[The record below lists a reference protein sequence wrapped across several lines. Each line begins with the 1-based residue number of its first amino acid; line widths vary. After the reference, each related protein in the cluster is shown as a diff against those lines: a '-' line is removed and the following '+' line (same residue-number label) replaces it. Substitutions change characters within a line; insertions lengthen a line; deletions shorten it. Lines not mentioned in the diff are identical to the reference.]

1 MKKLEFIDLCA
12 GIGGFRLAFED
23 KNTHCNLTCE
33 IDKFCA
39 TSYLDNYGHKNT
51 KFIND
56 ITKIETKNLDNFD
69 ILCGGFPCQSFSKG
83 GKQKGFNDIRG
94 TIFFNIAEI
103 IKDKR
108 PSCFLLENVKNL
120 KSHDKKNT
128 YKVIK
133 NKLDELDYWYADFLI
148 NAQYFVPQK
157 RERIYILGLNKEKYT
172 QEDFLLICNKINQE
186 YKKIQQQ
193 PLLKIHNI
201 LEKNVHPKYTL
212 SDKLW
217 LSLQLHAK
225 KHKEKGNGFGFGLID
240 PSIDISTRTL
250 TARYYK
256 DGSEILI
263 KQIDKNPRKLT
274 PRECARLMGFPES
287 FNIIVSDTQA
297 YKQFGNSVVV
307 PVVKLFADN
316 IKFILSK

>member
-23 KNTHCNLTCE
+23 DNTHCNLTCE
-33 IDKFCA
+33 IDKFCKA
-39 TSYLDNYGHKNT
+39 SYLSNYNH
-51 KFIND
+51 INEAFESD
-56 ITKIETKNLDNFD
+56 IKKIETKNLDNFD
-69 ILCGGFPCQSFSKG
+69 ILCGGFPCQAFSKS
-83 GKQKGFNDIRG
+83 GKQKGFDDIRG

-120 KSHDKKNT
+120 KNHDKKNT

-133 NKLDELDYWYADFLI
+133 DKLDELNYWYADFLI

-157 RERIYILGLNKEKYT
+157 RERIYILGLNKNKFT
-172 QEDFLLICNKINQE
+172 QEEFLLICNKIEQQYNE
-186 YKKIQQQ
+186 KKQQ
-193 PLLKIHNI
+193 PLPNINDI
-201 LEKNVHPKYTL
+201 LEKEVNSKYTL

-217 LSLQLHAK
+217 LFLQSHAV
-225 KHKEKGNGFGFGLID
+225 KHKAKGNGFGFGLID
-240 PSIDISTRTL
+240 PFKDITTRTL

-256 DGSEILI
+256 DGSEVLI
-263 KQIDKNPRKLT
+263 KQKGKNPRKLT

-287 FNIIVSDTQA
+287 FKIVVSDTQA

-307 PVVKLFADN
+307 PVIKLFADN
-316 IKFILSK
+316 IKSIMQK